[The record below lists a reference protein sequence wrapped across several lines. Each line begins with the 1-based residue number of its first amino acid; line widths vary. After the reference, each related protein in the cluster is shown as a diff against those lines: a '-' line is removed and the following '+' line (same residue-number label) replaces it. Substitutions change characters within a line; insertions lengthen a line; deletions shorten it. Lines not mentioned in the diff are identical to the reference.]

1 MFFSVYRLP
10 SQSIQFGSINDW
22 NKFPYKKANFDNGN
36 YRLIWSIQGDTIYMG
51 ISAGTKGW
59 VAIGM
64 EPEQA
69 MDKADILSQK
79 GVEKRGITTVVFT
92 RKLVTGDKY
101 DKKIPKNGKINI
113 TWATVLLTV

>member
-1 MFFSVYRLP
+1 
-10 SQSIQFGSINDW
+10 
-22 NKFPYKKANFDNGN
+22 
-36 YRLIWSIQGDTIYMG
+36 
-51 ISAGTKGW
+51 
-59 VAIGM
+59 
-64 EPEQA
+64 